1 MCSKSADHY
10 MLLNVMELS
19 LVIVS
24 VCVHMLTL
32 LCVFQLFYMLI
43 YCGIDAIVRTQCK
56 W

>member
-1 MCSKSADHY
+1 

-32 LCVFQLFYMLI
+32 PCVLQLFYMLI
-43 YCGIDAIVRTQCK
+43 YCGIDAIVLSVSGIAVTYVTG
-56 W
+56 